1 MEERIHKI
9 LAHAGI
15 ASRRACEQL
24 ILDGCVTVNGTVIT
38 DVSTKANPYI
48 SAIKVNGKLITMN
61 SEQEESH
68 QYFLLYKPRGV
79 LTTMAP
85 DEEKG
90 RPTILDLLNT
100 KMRTYHVYP
109 VGRLDFNSEGLLLL
123 TNDGEL
129 AYRLTHPKFKV
140 QKTYEVKV
148 HGIPPKKIIDI
159 LANGVYLEEGR
170 TAPAKVKLA
179 KITGK
184 NAWLL
189 MTISEGKKRQIRR
202 MCEKVRYPV
211 SKLRRIKIG
220 PLKITGLT
228 PGMARALTAHEL
240 VLLKQAVQLA

>member
-24 ILDGCVTVNGTVIT
+24 ILDGCVTLNGTLVT
-38 DVSTKANPYI
+38 DVSAKADPYT
-48 SAIKVNGKLITMN
+48 SAIKVNGKLLSMN
-61 SEQEESH
+61 LEQPESH

-79 LTTMAP
+79 LTTMTP
-85 DEEKG
+85 DEEKS
-90 RPTILDLLNT
+90 RPTILNLLNT

-123 TNDGEL
+123 TNDGDL

-140 QKTYEVKV
+140 PKTYEVKV
-148 HGIPPKKIIDI
+148 HGIPPKKILDI
-159 LANGVYLEEGR
+159 LANGVNLEDGR
-170 TAPAKVKLA
+170 TAPARVKIL

-211 SKLRRIKIG
+211 SKLRRVKIG
-220 PLKITGLT
+220 TLNMMGLT
-228 PGMARALTAHEL
+228 PGKIRSLTEREV
-240 VLLKQAVQLA
+240 VLLKQAVQL

>member
-24 ILDGCVTVNGTVIT
+24 ILDGCVTVNGTLVT
-38 DVSTKANPYI
+38 DVGAKVNPYT
-48 SAIKVNGKLITMN
+48 SAIKVNGKLVPTHL
-61 SEQEESH
+61 EEHESH

-79 LTTMAP
+79 LTSMKP

-90 RPTILDLLNT
+90 RPTILNLLNT

-159 LANGVYLEEGR
+159 LANGVNLEDGR
-170 TAPAKVKLA
+170 TSPAKVKMV

-211 SKLRRIKIG
+211 SKLKRVKIG
-220 PLKITGLT
+220 PLKATGLT
-228 PGMARALTAHEL
+228 PGMIRSLTEHEL
-240 VLLKQAVQLA
+240 ISLKQAVQLT

>member
-24 ILDGCVTVNGTVIT
+24 ILDGCVTLNGTLVT
-38 DVSTKANPYI
+38 DVSTKADPYT
-48 SAIKVNGKLITMN
+48 SAIKVNGKLLSMN
-61 SEQEESH
+61 LEQPESH

-79 LTTMAP
+79 LTTMTP
-85 DEEKG
+85 DEEKS
-90 RPTILDLLNT
+90 RPTILNLLNT

-123 TNDGEL
+123 TNDGDL

-140 QKTYEVKV
+140 PKTYEVKV
-148 HGIPPKKIIDI
+148 HGIPPKKILDI
-159 LANGVYLEEGR
+159 LANGVNLEDGR
-170 TAPAKVKLA
+170 TAPARVKIL

-211 SKLRRIKIG
+211 SKLRRVKIG
-220 PLKITGLT
+220 PLNMMGLT
-228 PGMARALTAHEL
+228 PGKIRSLTEREV
-240 VLLKQAVQLA
+240 VLLKQAVQL

>member
-24 ILDGCVTVNGTVIT
+24 ILDGCVTVNGTLVT
-38 DVSTKANPYI
+38 DVSAKADPYT
-48 SAIKVNGKLITMN
+48 SAIKVNGKLLSMN
-61 SEQEESH
+61 LEQPESH

-79 LTTMAP
+79 LTTMTP
-85 DEEKG
+85 DEEKN
-90 RPTILDLLNT
+90 RPTILNLLNT

-129 AYRLTHPKFKV
+129 AYRLTHPKFKIP
-140 QKTYEVKV
+140 KTYEVKV

-159 LANGVYLEEGR
+159 LANGVNLEDGR
-170 TAPAKVKLA
+170 TAPARVKIL

-211 SKLRRIKIG
+211 SKLRRVKIG
-220 PLKITGLT
+220 PLNMMGLIPGKIRSLT
-228 PGMARALTAHEL
+228 EREV
-240 VLLKQAVQLA
+240 VLLKQAVQL

>member
-24 ILDGCVTVNGTVIT
+24 ILDGCVTVNGTLVT
-38 DVSTKANPYI
+38 DVSAKADPYM
-48 SAIKVNGKLITMN
+48 SAIKVNGKLLSMN
-61 SEQEESH
+61 LEQPESH
-68 QYFLLYKPRGV
+68 QYFLLYKPCGV
-79 LTTMAP
+79 LTTMTP
-85 DEEKG
+85 DEEKS
-90 RPTILDLLNT
+90 RPTILNLLNT

-123 TNDGEL
+123 TNDGDL

-140 QKTYEVKV
+140 PKTYEVKV
-148 HGIPPKKIIDI
+148 HGIPPKKILDI
-159 LANGVYLEEGR
+159 LANGVNLEDGR
-170 TAPAKVKLA
+170 TAPARVKIL
-179 KITGK
+179 KMTGK

-211 SKLRRIKIG
+211 SKLRRVKIG
-220 PLKITGLT
+220 PLNMMGLT
-228 PGMARALTAHEL
+228 PGKIRSLTEREV
-240 VLLKQAVQLA
+240 VLLKQAVQL